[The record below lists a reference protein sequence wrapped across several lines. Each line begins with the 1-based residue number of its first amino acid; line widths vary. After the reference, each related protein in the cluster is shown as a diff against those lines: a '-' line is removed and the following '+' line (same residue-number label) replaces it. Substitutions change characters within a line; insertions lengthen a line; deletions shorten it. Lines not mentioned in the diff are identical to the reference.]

1 MNNTETCLNCTH
13 SYSKCQF
20 NYYHQRFCVAADCQ
34 IASKK
39 YSDKKYYEK
48 NKREN
53 ANDSNQDSFGSSKT
67 SSNTTELEIKV
78 AELESEIIKL
88 SDIAKMCHGSIYDL
102 LSITLGVMMHVSSD
116 DPNTISPEIIGA
128 RCKKF
133 YLLTQDV
140 LKRPDL
146 MLTTIW
152 DCINNVQKTNPPGA
166 TSENTS

>member
-1 MNNTETCLNCTH
+1 MNNTEICLNCTH
-13 SYSKCQF
+13 SYSKCPF
-20 NYYHQRFCVAADCQ
+20 NYYHQRFCVAEDCQ
-34 IASKK
+34 TASKK

-48 NKREN
+48 KKLDN
-53 ANDSNQDSFGSSKT
+53 ANDSNHNPFGPSKT
-67 SSNTTELEIKV
+67 RGDIAELEIKV
-78 AELESEIIKL
+78 AELESEVIKL

-102 LSITLGVMMHVSSD
+102 LSITLGLMMNLSSD
-116 DPNTISPEIIGA
+116 DPNTISPEIIGS